1 MKNKIKKDRMN
12 AMKNKE
18 EVKKTILGVL
28 LGELDQIGKDVSDEE
43 VLKTIKKLIKSNMEV
58 GSENTLKENDILEK
72 YMPTILKKEELE
84 NIVDQQISEN
94 GYSKMKDMG
103 KIMSYLSTNYTS
115 RYDGK
120 RASEIVKNR
129 LN

>member
-84 NIVDQQISEN
+84 NIVDQQIYEN

>member
-1 MKNKIKKDRMN
+1 
-12 AMKNKE
+12 
-18 EVKKTILGVL
+18 
-28 LGELDQIGKDVSDEE
+28 
-43 VLKTIKKLIKSNMEV
+43 
-58 GSENTLKENDILEK
+58 
-72 YMPTILKKEELE
+72 MPTILKKEELE